1 MIPACCRIVVLC
13 LLLAP
18 SPLLLAQESDISL
31 IARVAVTSRPWL
43 SEADRQWLAS
53 RGPLTIGV
61 ALPDYPPL
69 GMLDVNRFQ
78 GITADYLALLF
89 EVPPHVRLFASRQA
103 ALAAL
108 HNGEIDLVGG
118 GSAVDAEDHGLL
130 LTQAYEPNQP
140 VLVTAESRPFDPE
153 KTGTRLGVFAGYR
166 AEEKVSAA
174 YPNSQVLPFV
184 SPLRAL
190 EALSLGEVDG
200 VIDDAVSAHYL
211 ININYLLDLHIE
223 NFAPVESRGFGFLVR
238 ASDTRLHG
246 VIERALPSIRSRHSE
261 KILRNWSAGSS
272 LRLTQQRVKLTPAE
286 NRWLAAHPEIPVSV
300 SDSLGALGQLDSGGQ
315 VRGIGP
321 DYLKLISQRSGLTF
335 RPVRAQNYTEMKAQI
350 TQGQTLMTSVTSV
363 TSADPDTEADMD
375 ILLPYLRSSVVL
387 MAGPRSARTQ
397 GSPFHSL
404 EDLQGKRLASVPGYF
419 INPIIQQDYPDIRL
433 QIYPNFLEAM
443 RSVDDGRSDA
453 FIGSDYTGRFLSAQR
468 FNNRLRV
475 IGILDEFSRPVS
487 LGVLK
492 GQEELRSIL
501 EKAQV
506 AITPEEVADIVA
518 HWEPRISTTGSH
530 FWRDH
535 RSNILRLGGVFG
547 LLVLLSLIWGFYLT
561 RQVRKTR
568 QAEGELALAREKAE
582 AANEAKSVFL
592 STMSHEIRT
601 PLNAIIGL
609 QEVVQQKAER
619 GELDQ
624 ASLAIAQ
631 EAAQGLLLLLGNVL
645 DLTRIESGMIDSA
658 PEPVQLKAQIEA
670 IAPLVVGMARQKHL
684 AFEMQ
689 FTGDMEQWVLIDPL
703 HLKQVLFNLLSNA
716 IKFTERGRVT
726 LHASG
731 RREAE
736 HLHLVLEVIDSG
748 IGISEEDQAR
758 LFQPFS
764 QVGSAQAGQTFGS
777 GLGLNITRQLVE
789 LMGGSIV
796 LSSEPD
802 IGSCFSVTLQLPLAE
817 APAEAAAEVP
827 QAITEALSLNI
838 LVAED
843 NAFSRLTLEEQLLVL
858 GHRVTLVEDGQAAW
872 EAWLAAEYDVLITDS
887 QMPRLGGYDLTL
899 RIRQKEREEGR
910 RRCWILGATASAED
924 AETQRCLSAG
934 MDDVV
939 FKPLT
944 QQVLRQALE
953 NTQRDP
959 ARA

>member
-1 MIPACCRIVVLC
+1 MISACCRAVILC

-18 SPLLLAQESDISL
+18 SPVLFAEEQAISL
-31 IARVAVTSRPWL
+31 VGRVAVSSRPWL
-43 SEADRQWLAS
+43 SAEDRQWLAG
-53 RGPLTIGV
+53 RGPLKVGLSV
-61 ALPDYPPL
+61 PDYPPL

-78 GITADYLALLF
+78 GITADYLSLLF
-89 EVPPHVRLFASRQA
+89 EPAPVVRQFPSRQA
-103 ALAAL
+103 ALTAL
-108 HNGEIDLVGG
+108 RNGEIDLLGG
-118 GSAVDAEDHGLL
+118 GTEVEASENGLR
-130 LTQAYEPNQP
+130 LTHAYEPDQP
-140 VLVTAESRPFDPE
+140 VLVTAEGRPFDLQAP
-153 KTGTRLGVFAGYR
+153 GTTLAVAAGYLSQ
-166 AEEKVSAA
+166 KQILSA
-174 YPNSQVLPFV
+174 YPNSRLLIFV
-184 SPLRAL
+184 TPQRAL

-200 VIDDAVSAHYL
+200 VIDDEISAHYL
-211 ININYLLDLHIE
+211 ININYLVNLHIE
-223 NFAPVESRGFGFLVR
+223 NFAPVESSGFGFLLR
-238 ASDTRLHG
+238 ASDARLHG
-246 VIERALPSIRSRHSE
+246 LIERALLPIRARHSQN
-261 KILRNWSAGSS
+261 ILRGWSAGRS
-272 LRLTQQRVKLTPAE
+272 LRLTQQRVTLTPAE
-286 NRWLAAHPEIPVSV
+286 NRWLAAHPEIPVV
-300 SDSLGALGQLDSGGQ
+300 VNDSLGALGQLGRSGR
-315 VRGIGP
+315 VRGIAP
-321 DYLKLISQRSGLTF
+321 DYLELISQRSGLKF
-335 RPVRAQNYTEMKAQI
+335 RFVQVQNYTEMK
-350 TQGQTLMTSVTSV
+350 TQMGNGKAIMTAV
-363 TSADPDTEADMD
+363 AAPDPDTEADMEL
-375 ILLPYLRSSVVL
+375 LLPYLRSSVVL
-387 MAGPRSARTQ
+387 MTVRGLQ
-397 GSPFHSL
+397 GDSIHSL
-404 EDLQGKRLASVPGYF
+404 QDLQGKRLASVPGYF

-433 QIYPNFLEAM
+433 QIYPNFQEAM

-453 FIGSDYTGRFLSAQR
+453 FIGGDYTGRFLSTQR

-475 IGILDEFSRPVS
+475 SDILDEFSRPVS

-492 GQEELRSIL
+492 GQEELHSIL

-506 AITPEEVADIVA
+506 AITPEEVAEIVA
-518 HWEPRISTTGSH
+518 QWQPRFATSGSH

-568 QAEGELALAREKAE
+568 LAEAELALAREKAE

-609 QEVVQQKAER
+609 QEVVQQKAEQ
-619 GELDQ
+619 GELDLP
-624 ASLAIAQ
+624 SLAVAQ

-658 PEPVQLKAQIEA
+658 PEAVLLKAQIEA
-670 IAPLVVGMARQKHL
+670 IAPLVAGMARQKHL

-726 LHASG
+726 LHASA

-802 IGSCFSVTLQLPLAE
+802 IGSCFSVTLQLPLTE
-817 APAEAAAEVP
+817 APAEAKVEVP
-827 QAITEALSLNI
+827 AASEEQPSLNI

-858 GHRVTLVEDGQAAW
+858 GHRVTLVEDGQVAL
-872 EAWLAAEYDVLITDS
+872 EAWQAAEYDVLITDS

-899 RIRQKEREEGR
+899 RIRQLERENGR
-910 RRCWILGATASAED
+910 RRCWILGATASAEE
-924 AETQRCLSAG
+924 AEIQRCLAAG
-934 MDDVV
+934 MDAVV

-944 QQVLRQALE
+944 QQVLKQALE
-953 NTQRDP
+953 NTRRDP
-959 ARA
+959 AGT

>member
-1 MIPACCRIVVLC
+1 M
-13 LLLAP
+13 
-18 SPLLLAQESDISL
+18 
-31 IARVAVTSRPWL
+31 
-43 SEADRQWLAS
+43 
-53 RGPLTIGV
+53 

-78 GITADYLALLF
+78 GVTADYLALLF
-89 EVPPHVRLFASRQA
+89 EIPPRVRQFPSRQA
-103 ALAAL
+103 ALTAL
-108 HNGEIDLVGG
+108 HKGEIDLVGG
-118 GSAVDAEDHGLL
+118 GSAMDAEDNGLL

-140 VLVTAESRPFDPE
+140 VLVTAERHPFDPQT
-153 KTGTRLGVFAGYR
+153 TGTRLGVFAGYR
-166 AEEKVSAA
+166 VEEKVSAV
-174 YPNSQVLPFV
+174 YPNSQILPFA

-190 EALSLGEVDG
+190 EALSLGEIDG

-223 NFAPVESRGFGFLVR
+223 NFAPVESRAFGFLVR
-238 ASDTRLHG
+238 ASDTRLHA
-246 VIERALPSIRSRHSE
+246 VIERALPTIRSRHSE
-261 KILRNWSAGSS
+261 SILRNWSAGSS
-272 LRLTQQRVKLTPAE
+272 LRLTQQRVTLTPAE
-286 NRWLAAHPEIPVSV
+286 NRWLDAHPEIPVTV
-300 SDSLGALGQLDSGGQ
+300 HDSLGALGQLDNSGQ

-321 DYLKLISQRSGLTF
+321 DYLKLLSQRSGLTF
-335 RPVRAQNYTEMKAQI
+335 RPVRAQNYAEMNAQVTEGK
-350 TQGQTLMTSVTSV
+350 TLMTSVTS
-363 TSADPDTEADMD
+363 ADTDTEAYMD

-387 MAGPRSARTQ
+387 MAGPKAARTQ

-404 EDLQGKRLASVPGYF
+404 NDLQGKRLASVPGYF
-419 INPIIQQDYPDIRL
+419 VNQIIQQNYPDIRL

-506 AITPEEVADIVA
+506 AITPEEVADIVEQ
-518 HWEPRISTTGSH
+518 WEPRISTLGSH

-582 AANEAKSVFL
+582 AANEAKSIFL

-619 GELDQ
+619 GELDL
-624 ASLAIAQ
+624 ASLAVAQ

-645 DLTRIESGMIDSA
+645 DLNRIESGMIDSA
-658 PEPVQLKAQIEA
+658 PEAVLIKAQIEA
-670 IAPLVVGMARQKHL
+670 IAPLVVGMARQKEL
-684 AFEMQ
+684 AFEMR

-731 RREAE
+731 SREAE
-736 HLHLVLEVIDSG
+736 HLHLLLEVIDSG
-748 IGISEEDQAR
+748 IGISEQDQAR

-764 QVGSAQAGQTFGS
+764 QVSSAQAGQTFGS
-777 GLGLNITRQLVE
+777 GLGLNITRRLVE
-789 LMGGSIV
+789 LMGGTIV

-827 QAITEALSLNI
+827 QASMEPLSLNI

-887 QMPRLGGYDLTL
+887 QMPRLGGYDLTV
-899 RIRQKEREEGR
+899 RIRQMEREEGR

-924 AETQRCLSAG
+924 AEIQRCLAAG
-934 MDDVV
+934 MDEVV

-953 NTQRDP
+953 NTQRAP

>member
-1 MIPACCRIVVLC
+1 MIPACCRMVALC
-13 LLLAP
+13 LLLVL
-18 SPLLLAQESDISL
+18 SPVLAAQEPDISL
-31 IARVAVTSRPWL
+31 VARVAVTSRPWL
-43 SEADRQWLAS
+43 SEVDRQWLAS

-78 GITADYLALLF
+78 GVTADYLALLF
-89 EVPPHVRLFASRQA
+89 EIPPKVRRFPSRQA
-103 ALAAL
+103 ALTAL

-118 GSAVDAEDHGLL
+118 GSAMDAEDNGLL
-130 LTQAYEPNQP
+130 LTQAYEPNQA
-140 VLVTAESRPFDPE
+140 VLVTTERHPFDPQA
-153 KTGTRLGVFAGYR
+153 TGTRLGVFAGYR
-166 AEEKVSAA
+166 VEEKVSAV
-174 YPNSQVLPFV
+174 YPNSQILPFA

-223 NFAPVESRGFGFLVR
+223 NFAPVESRAFGFLVR
-238 ASDTRLHG
+238 ASDTRLHA

-261 KILRNWSAGSS
+261 SILRNWSAGSS
-272 LRLTQQRVKLTPAE
+272 LRLTQQRVTLTPAE
-286 NRWLAAHPEIPVSV
+286 NRWLDAHPEVPVTV
-300 SDSLGALGQLDSGGQ
+300 HDSLGALGQLDNSGQ

-321 DYLKLISQRSGLTF
+321 DYLKLLSQRSGLTF
-335 RPVRAQNYTEMKAQI
+335 RPVRAQNYAEMNAQI
-350 TQGQTLMTSVTSV
+350 TEGKTLMTSVTS
-363 TSADPDTEADMD
+363 ADTDTEAYMD

-387 MAGPRSARTQ
+387 MAGPKAARTQ

-404 EDLQGKRLASVPGYF
+404 NDLQGKRLASVPGYF
-419 INPIIQQDYPDIRL
+419 VNQIIQQNYPDIRL

-453 FIGSDYTGRFLSAQR
+453 FIGSDYAGRFLSAQR

-506 AITPEEVADIVA
+506 AITPEEVADIVEQ
-518 HWEPRISTTGSH
+518 WEPRISTLGSH

-582 AANEAKSVFL
+582 AANEAKSIFL

-619 GELDQ
+619 GELDL
-624 ASLAIAQ
+624 ASLAVAQ

-645 DLTRIESGMIDSA
+645 DLNRIESGMIDSA
-658 PEPVQLKAQIEA
+658 PEAVQLKAQIEA
-670 IAPLVVGMARQKHL
+670 IEPLVVGMARQKQL
-684 AFEMQ
+684 AFEMR

-731 RREAE
+731 SREAE
-736 HLHLVLEVIDSG
+736 HLHLLLEVIDSG
-748 IGISEEDQAR
+748 IGISEQDQAR

-764 QVGSAQAGQTFGS
+764 QVSSAQAGQTFGS
-777 GLGLNITRQLVE
+777 GLGLNITRRLVE
-789 LMGGSIV
+789 LMGGTIV

-817 APAEAAAEVP
+817 APAEAAAEVA
-827 QAITEALSLNI
+827 QASMEPLSLNI

-887 QMPRLGGYDLTL
+887 QMPRLGGYDLTV
-899 RIRQKEREEGR
+899 RIRQMEREDGR

-924 AETQRCLSAG
+924 AEIQRCLAAG
-934 MDDVV
+934 MDEVV

-953 NTQRDP
+953 NTQRAP

>member
-1 MIPACCRIVVLC
+1 MVRQF
-13 LLLAP
+13 P
-18 SPLLLAQESDISL
+18 S
-31 IARVAVTSRPWL
+31 
-43 SEADRQWLAS
+43 RQ
-53 RGPLTIGV
+53 V
-61 ALPDYPPL
+61 AL
-69 GMLDVNRFQ
+69 
-78 GITADYLALLF
+78 TAL
-89 EVPPHVRLFASRQA
+89 R
-103 ALAAL
+103 
-108 HNGEIDLVGG
+108 NGEIDLLGG
-118 GSAVDAEDHGLL
+118 GTEVEASENGLR
-130 LTQAYEPNQP
+130 LTHAYESDQP
-140 VLVTAESRPFDPE
+140 VLVTADGHPFDPQ
-153 KTGTRLGVFAGYR
+153 TPGTTLAVAAGYL
-166 AEEKVSAA
+166 SQTQILGA
-174 YPNSQVLPFV
+174 YPNSRLLIFA
-184 SPLRAL
+184 SPQRAL

-200 VIDDAVSAHYL
+200 VIDDAISAHYL
-211 ININYLLDLHIE
+211 ININYLLNLHIE
-223 NFAPVESRGFGFLVR
+223 NFAPLESHGFGFLVR
-238 ASDTRLHG
+238 APDTRLHAL
-246 VIERALPSIRSRHSE
+246 IERALLPIRARYGE
-261 KILRNWSAGSS
+261 KILRGWSAGRN
-272 LRLTQQRVKLTPAE
+272 LRLTQQRVTLTPAE
-286 NRWLAAHPEIPVSV
+286 NRWLAANPEIPVTV
-300 SDSLGALGQLDSGGQ
+300 NDSLGALGQLDRNGR

-321 DYLKLISQRSGLTF
+321 DYLDLISQRSGLKF
-335 RPVRAQNYTEMKAQI
+335 RLIHVQNYTEMK
-350 TQGQTLMTSVTSV
+350 TQMGNGKALMTAIV
-363 TSADPDTEADMD
+363 APGPEAEADME

-387 MAGPRSARTQ
+387 MTLRGPQ
-397 GSPFHSL
+397 HDVIHGL
-404 EDLQGKRLASVPGYF
+404 QDLRGKRLASVSGYF
-419 INPIIQQDYPDIRL
+419 INPIIKQDYPDIRL
-433 QIYPNFLEAM
+433 QIYPNFREAM

-453 FIGSDYTGRFLSAQR
+453 FVGGDYTGRFLSAQG

-475 IGILDEFSRPVS
+475 SDILDEYARPVS

-506 AITPEEVADIVA
+506 AIAPEEVADIVER
-518 HWEPRISTTGSH
+518 WEPRFAATGSH

-547 LLVLLSLIWGFYLT
+547 LLVLLSLVWGFYLT

-645 DLTRIESGMIDSA
+645 DLTRIESGMIHSA
-658 PEPVQLKAQIEA
+658 PEPVQLKTQIEA
-670 IAPLVVGMARQKHL
+670 IEPLVAGMARQKHL

-726 LHASG
+726 LRVSG
-731 RREAE
+731 SREAE
-736 HLHLVLEVIDSG
+736 HLQLLLEVIDSG
-748 IGISEEDQAR
+748 IGISEQDQAR

-764 QVGSAQAGQTFGS
+764 QVSSAQSGQTFGS
-777 GLGLNITRQLVE
+777 GLGLNITRRLVE

-817 APAEAAAEVP
+817 APAEAEVEVP
-827 QAITEALSLNI
+827 QASTEPLLLNI

-924 AETQRCLSAG
+924 AEIQRCLSAG

>member
-350 TQGQTLMTSVTSV
+350 TQGQTLMTSV

>member
-1 MIPACCRIVVLC
+1 MIPACCRMVALC
-13 LLLAP
+13 LLLVL
-18 SPLLLAQESDISL
+18 SPALVAQEPDISL
-31 IARVAVTSRPWL
+31 VSRVAVTSRPWL
-43 SEADRQWLAS
+43 SEVDRQWLAS

-89 EVPPHVRLFASRQA
+89 EIPPKVRQFPSRQA
-103 ALAAL
+103 ALDAL

-118 GSAVDAEDHGLL
+118 GSAMDAENNGLL

-140 VLVTAESRPFDPE
+140 VLVTAERHPYDPQAP
-153 KTGTRLGVFAGYR
+153 GTRLGVFAGYR
-166 AEEKVSAA
+166 VEEKVSAV
-174 YPNSQVLPFV
+174 YPYSQILPFA

-238 ASDTRLHG
+238 ASDTRLHA
-246 VIERALPSIRSRHSE
+246 VIERALPTIRSRHSE
-261 KILRNWSAGSS
+261 SILRNWSAGSS
-272 LRLTQQRVKLTPAE
+272 LRLTQQRVTLTPAE
-286 NRWLAAHPEIPVSV
+286 NRWLTAHPEIPVTV
-300 SDSLGALGQLDSGGQ
+300 HDSLGALGQLDNSGQ

-321 DYLKLISQRSGLTF
+321 DYLKLLSQRSGLTF
-335 RPVRAQNYTEMKAQI
+335 RPVRAQNYAEMNAQI
-350 TQGQTLMTSVTSV
+350 TEGKTLMTSVTS
-363 TSADPDTEADMD
+363 ADTDTEAYMD

-387 MAGPRSARTQ
+387 MAGPKAARTQ

-404 EDLQGKRLASVPGYF
+404 NDLQGKRLASVPGYF
-419 INPIIQQDYPDIRL
+419 VNQIIQQNYPDIRL

-506 AITPEEVADIVA
+506 AITPEEVADIVEQ
-518 HWEPRISTTGSH
+518 WEPRISTLGSH

-568 QAEGELALAREKAE
+568 QAEGELALARQKAE
-582 AANEAKSVFL
+582 AANEAKSIFL

-619 GELDQ
+619 GELDLT
-624 ASLAIAQ
+624 SLAVAQ

-645 DLTRIESGMIDSA
+645 DLNRIESGMIDSA
-658 PEPVQLKAQIEA
+658 PEAVQLKAQIEA
-670 IAPLVVGMARQKHL
+670 IAPLVVGMARQKQL
-684 AFEMQ
+684 AFEMR

-731 RREAE
+731 SREAE
-736 HLHLVLEVIDSG
+736 HLHLLLEVIDSG
-748 IGISEEDQAR
+748 IGISEQDQAR

-764 QVGSAQAGQTFGS
+764 QVSSAQAGQTFGS
-777 GLGLNITRQLVE
+777 GLGLNITRRLVE
-789 LMGGSIV
+789 LMGGTIV

-827 QAITEALSLNI
+827 QTSTEPLSLNI

-887 QMPRLGGYDLTL
+887 QMPRLGGYDLTV
-899 RIRQKEREEGR
+899 RIRQMEREKGR

-924 AETQRCLSAG
+924 AEIQRCLAAG
-934 MDDVV
+934 MDEVV

-953 NTQRDP
+953 NTLRAP

>member
-1 MIPACCRIVVLC
+1 
-13 LLLAP
+13 
-18 SPLLLAQESDISL
+18 
-31 IARVAVTSRPWL
+31 
-43 SEADRQWLAS
+43 S

-78 GITADYLALLF
+78 GVTADYLALLF
-89 EVPPHVRLFASRQA
+89 EIPPKVRRFPSRQA
-103 ALAAL
+103 ALTAL

-118 GSAVDAEDHGLL
+118 GSAMDAEDNGLL
-130 LTQAYEPNQP
+130 LTQAYEPNQA
-140 VLVTAESRPFDPE
+140 VLVTTERHPFDPQA
-153 KTGTRLGVFAGYR
+153 TGTRLGVFAGYR
-166 AEEKVSAA
+166 VEEKVSAV
-174 YPNSQVLPFV
+174 YPNSQILSFA

-223 NFAPVESRGFGFLVR
+223 NFAPVESRAFGFLVR
-238 ASDTRLHG
+238 ASDTRLHA
-246 VIERALPSIRSRHSE
+246 VIERALPTIRSRHSE
-261 KILRNWSAGSS
+261 SILRNWSAGSS
-272 LRLTQQRVKLTPAE
+272 LRLTQQRVTLTPAE
-286 NRWLAAHPEIPVSV
+286 NRWLDAHPEVPVTV
-300 SDSLGALGQLDSGGQ
+300 HDSLGALGQLDNGGQ

-321 DYLKLISQRSGLTF
+321 DYLKLLSQRSGLTF
-335 RPVRAQNYTEMKAQI
+335 RPVRAQNYAEMNAQVTEGK
-350 TQGQTLMTSVTSV
+350 TLMTSVTS
-363 TSADPDTEADMD
+363 ADTDTEAYMD

-387 MAGPRSARTQ
+387 MAGPKAARTQ

-404 EDLQGKRLASVPGYF
+404 NDLQGKRLASVPGYF
-419 INPIIQQDYPDIRL
+419 VNQIIQQNYPDIRL

-506 AITPEEVADIVA
+506 AITPEEVADIVEQ
-518 HWEPRISTTGSH
+518 WEPRISTLGSH

-582 AANEAKSVFL
+582 AANEAKSIFL

-619 GELDQ
+619 GELDL
-624 ASLAIAQ
+624 ASLAVAQ

-645 DLTRIESGMIDSA
+645 DLNRIESGMIDSA
-658 PEPVQLKAQIEA
+658 PEAVQLKAQIEA
-670 IAPLVVGMARQKHL
+670 IEPLVVGMARQKQL
-684 AFEMQ
+684 AFEMR

-731 RREAE
+731 SREAE
-736 HLHLVLEVIDSG
+736 HLHLLLEVIDSG
-748 IGISEEDQAR
+748 IGISEQDQAR

-764 QVGSAQAGQTFGS
+764 QVSSAQAGQTFGS
-777 GLGLNITRQLVE
+777 GLGLNITRRLVE
-789 LMGGSIV
+789 LMGGTIV

-817 APAEAAAEVP
+817 APAEAAAEVA
-827 QAITEALSLNI
+827 QASMEPLSLNI

-887 QMPRLGGYDLTL
+887 QMPRLGGYDLTV
-899 RIRQKEREEGR
+899 RIRQMEREDGR

-924 AETQRCLSAG
+924 AEIQRCLAAG
-934 MDDVV
+934 MDEVV

-953 NTQRDP
+953 NTQRAP

>member
-140 VLVTAESRPFDPE
+140 VLVTAESHPFDPE

-350 TQGQTLMTSVTSV
+350 TQGQTLMTSV

-802 IGSCFSVTLQLPLAE
+802 IGSCFSVTLQLPLVE

>member
-1 MIPACCRIVVLC
+1 
-13 LLLAP
+13 
-18 SPLLLAQESDISL
+18 
-31 IARVAVTSRPWL
+31 
-43 SEADRQWLAS
+43 S

-78 GITADYLALLF
+78 GVTADYLALLF
-89 EVPPHVRLFASRQA
+89 EIPPKVRRFPSRQA
-103 ALAAL
+103 ALTAL

-118 GSAVDAEDHGLL
+118 GSAMDAEDNGLL
-130 LTQAYEPNQP
+130 LTQAYEPNQA
-140 VLVTAESRPFDPE
+140 VLVTTERHPFDPQA
-153 KTGTRLGVFAGYR
+153 TGTRLGVFAGYR
-166 AEEKVSAA
+166 VEEKVSAV
-174 YPNSQVLPFV
+174 YPNSQILSFA

-223 NFAPVESRGFGFLVR
+223 NFAPVESRAFGFLVR
-238 ASDTRLHG
+238 ASDTRLHA

-261 KILRNWSAGSS
+261 SILRNWSAGSS
-272 LRLTQQRVKLTPAE
+272 LRLTQQRVTLTPAE
-286 NRWLAAHPEIPVSV
+286 NRWLDAHPEVPVTV
-300 SDSLGALGQLDSGGQ
+300 HDSLGALGQLDNSGQ

-321 DYLKLISQRSGLTF
+321 DYLKLLSQRSGLTF
-335 RPVRAQNYTEMKAQI
+335 RPVRAQNYAEMNAQI
-350 TQGQTLMTSVTSV
+350 TEGKTLMTSVTS
-363 TSADPDTEADMD
+363 ADTDTEAYMD

-387 MAGPRSARTQ
+387 MAGPKAARTQ

-404 EDLQGKRLASVPGYF
+404 NDLQGKRLASVPGYF
-419 INPIIQQDYPDIRL
+419 VNQIIQQNYPDIRL

-506 AITPEEVADIVA
+506 AITPEEVADIVER
-518 HWEPRISTTGSH
+518 WEPRTSTLGSH

-535 RSNILRLGGVFG
+535 RGNVLRLGGVFG

-619 GELDQ
+619 GELDL
-624 ASLAIAQ
+624 ASLAVAQ

-645 DLTRIESGMIDSA
+645 DLNRIESGMIDSA
-658 PEPVQLKAQIEA
+658 PEAVQLKAQIEA
-670 IAPLVVGMARQKHL
+670 IEPLVVGMARQKQL
-684 AFEMQ
+684 AFEMR

-731 RREAE
+731 SREAE
-736 HLHLVLEVIDSG
+736 HLHLLLEVIDSG
-748 IGISEEDQAR
+748 IGISEQDQAR

-764 QVGSAQAGQTFGS
+764 QVSSAQAGQTFGS
-777 GLGLNITRQLVE
+777 GLGLNITRRLVE
-789 LMGGSIV
+789 LMGGTIV

-817 APAEAAAEVP
+817 APAEAAAEVA
-827 QAITEALSLNI
+827 QASMEPLSLNI

-887 QMPRLGGYDLTL
+887 QMPRLGGYDLTV
-899 RIRQKEREEGR
+899 RIRQMEREDGR

-924 AETQRCLSAG
+924 AEIQRCLAAG
-934 MDDVV
+934 MDEVV

-953 NTQRDP
+953 NTQRAP

>member
-1 MIPACCRIVVLC
+1 MIPACCRMVALC
-13 LLLAP
+13 LLLVL
-18 SPLLLAQESDISL
+18 SPVLAAQEPDISL
-31 IARVAVTSRPWL
+31 VARVAVTSRPWL
-43 SEADRQWLAS
+43 SEVDRQWLAS

-78 GITADYLALLF
+78 GVTADYLALLF
-89 EVPPHVRLFASRQA
+89 EIPPKVRRFPSRQA
-103 ALAAL
+103 ALTAL

-118 GSAVDAEDHGLL
+118 GSAMDAEDNALL
-130 LTQAYEPNQP
+130 LTQAYEPNQA
-140 VLVTAESRPFDPE
+140 VLVTTERHPFDPQA
-153 KTGTRLGVFAGYR
+153 TGTRLGVFAGYR
-166 AEEKVSAA
+166 VEEKVSAV
-174 YPNSQVLPFV
+174 YPNSQILPFA

-223 NFAPVESRGFGFLVR
+223 NFAPVESRAFGFLVR
-238 ASDTRLHG
+238 ASDTRLHA

-261 KILRNWSAGSS
+261 SILRNWSAGSS
-272 LRLTQQRVKLTPAE
+272 LRLTQQRVTLTPAE
-286 NRWLAAHPEIPVSV
+286 NRWLDAHPEVPVTV
-300 SDSLGALGQLDSGGQ
+300 HDSLGALGQLDNSGQ

-321 DYLKLISQRSGLTF
+321 DYLKLLSQRSGLTF
-335 RPVRAQNYTEMKAQI
+335 RPVRAQNYAEMNAQI
-350 TQGQTLMTSVTSV
+350 TEGKTLMTSVTS
-363 TSADPDTEADMD
+363 ADTDTEAYMD

-387 MAGPRSARTQ
+387 MAGPKAARTQ

-404 EDLQGKRLASVPGYF
+404 NDLQGKRLASVPGYF
-419 INPIIQQDYPDIRL
+419 VNQIIQQNYPDIRL

-506 AITPEEVADIVA
+506 AITPEEVADIVER
-518 HWEPRISTTGSH
+518 WEPRTSTLGSH

-535 RSNILRLGGVFG
+535 RGNVLRLGGVFG

-582 AANEAKSVFL
+582 AANEAKSIFL

-619 GELDQ
+619 GELDL
-624 ASLAIAQ
+624 ASLAVAQ

-645 DLTRIESGMIDSA
+645 DLNRIESGMIDSA
-658 PEPVQLKAQIEA
+658 PEAVQLKAQIEA
-670 IAPLVVGMARQKHL
+670 IEPLVVGMARQKQL
-684 AFEMQ
+684 AFEMR

-731 RREAE
+731 SREAE
-736 HLHLVLEVIDSG
+736 HLHLLLEVIDSG
-748 IGISEEDQAR
+748 IGISEQDQAR

-764 QVGSAQAGQTFGS
+764 QVSSAQAGQTFGS
-777 GLGLNITRQLVE
+777 GLGLNITRRLVE
-789 LMGGSIV
+789 LMGGTIV

-817 APAEAAAEVP
+817 APAEAAAEVA
-827 QAITEALSLNI
+827 QASMEPLSLNI

-887 QMPRLGGYDLTL
+887 QMPRLGGYDLTV
-899 RIRQKEREEGR
+899 RIRQMEREDGR

-924 AETQRCLSAG
+924 AEIQRCLAAG
-934 MDDVV
+934 MDEVV

-953 NTQRDP
+953 STQRSP

>member
-140 VLVTAESRPFDPE
+140 VLVTAESHPFDPE

-350 TQGQTLMTSVTSV
+350 TQGQTLMTSV

>member
-13 LLLAP
+13 LLLVP
-18 SPLLLAQESDISL
+18 SPLLFAQESDISL

-103 ALAAL
+103 ALTAL

-166 AEEKVSAA
+166 VEEKVSAA

-335 RPVRAQNYTEMKAQI
+335 RPVRAQNYTEMKTQI
-350 TQGQTLMTSVTSV
+350 TQGQTLMTSV

-726 LHASG
+726 LRASG
-731 RREAE
+731 SLEAE
-736 HLHLVLEVIDSG
+736 HLQLLLEVIDSG

-764 QVGSAQAGQTFGS
+764 QVSSAQAGQTFGS

-789 LMGGSIV
+789 LMGGKIV

-817 APAEAAAEVP
+817 APAEAAVEVP
-827 QAITEALSLNI
+827 QASTEPLSLNI

-872 EAWLAAEYDVLITDS
+872 EAWRAAEYDVLITDS

-899 RIRQKEREEGR
+899 RIRQMEREEGR

-924 AETQRCLSAG
+924 AEIQRCLSAG

-953 NTQRDP
+953 NTQRAPGRD
-959 ARA
+959 

>member
-103 ALAAL
+103 ELAAL

-335 RPVRAQNYTEMKAQI
+335 RPVRAQNYIEMKTQI
-350 TQGQTLMTSVTSV
+350 TQGQTLMTSV

-658 PEPVQLKAQIEA
+658 PEAVLLKAQIEA
-670 IAPLVVGMARQKHL
+670 IAPLVAGMARQKHL

-817 APAEAAAEVP
+817 APAETAAEVL
-827 QAITEALSLNI
+827 QANTQPLSLNI

-899 RIRQKEREEGR
+899 RIRQMEREEGR

-924 AETQRCLSAG
+924 AEIQRCLSAG

>member
-335 RPVRAQNYTEMKAQI
+335 RPVRAQNYTEMKTQI
-350 TQGQTLMTSVTSV
+350 TQGQTLMTSV

-658 PEPVQLKAQIEA
+658 REAVLLKAQIEA
-670 IAPLVVGMARQKHL
+670 IAPLVAGMARQKHL

-731 RREAE
+731 RREE
-736 HLHLVLEVIDSG
+736 DHLHLVLEVIDSG

-817 APAEAAAEVP
+817 APAETAAELL
-827 QAITEALSLNI
+827 QANTQPLSLNI

-899 RIRQKEREEGR
+899 RIRQMEREEGR

-924 AETQRCLSAG
+924 AEIQRCLSAG

>member
-89 EVPPHVRLFASRQA
+89 EIPPHVRLFASRQA
-103 ALAAL
+103 ALTAL

-140 VLVTAESRPFDPE
+140 VLVTAESHPFDPE

-350 TQGQTLMTSVTSV
+350 TQGQTLMTSV

-802 IGSCFSVTLQLPLAE
+802 IGSCFSVTLQLPLVE

>member
-1 MIPACCRIVVLC
+1 M
-13 LLLAP
+13 
-18 SPLLLAQESDISL
+18 
-31 IARVAVTSRPWL
+31 
-43 SEADRQWLAS
+43 
-53 RGPLTIGV
+53 

-78 GITADYLALLF
+78 GVTADYLALLF
-89 EVPPHVRLFASRQA
+89 EIPPKVRRFPSRQA
-103 ALAAL
+103 ALTAL

-118 GSAVDAEDHGLL
+118 GSAMDAEDNGLL
-130 LTQAYEPNQP
+130 LTQAYEPNQA
-140 VLVTAESRPFDPE
+140 VLVTTERHPFDPQA
-153 KTGTRLGVFAGYR
+153 TGTRLGVFAGYR
-166 AEEKVSAA
+166 VEEKVSAV
-174 YPNSQVLPFV
+174 YPNSQILSFA

-223 NFAPVESRGFGFLVR
+223 NFAPVESRAFGFLVR
-238 ASDTRLHG
+238 ASDTRLHA

-261 KILRNWSAGSS
+261 SILRNWSAGSS
-272 LRLTQQRVKLTPAE
+272 LRLTQQRVTLTPAE
-286 NRWLAAHPEIPVSV
+286 NRWLDAHPEVPVTV
-300 SDSLGALGQLDSGGQ
+300 HDSLGALGQLDNSGQ

-321 DYLKLISQRSGLTF
+321 DYLKLLSQRSGLTF
-335 RPVRAQNYTEMKAQI
+335 RPVRAQNYAEMNAQI
-350 TQGQTLMTSVTSV
+350 TEGKTLMTSVTS
-363 TSADPDTEADMD
+363 ADTDTEAYMD

-387 MAGPRSARTQ
+387 MAGPKAARTQ

-404 EDLQGKRLASVPGYF
+404 NDLQGKRLASVPGYF
-419 INPIIQQDYPDIRL
+419 VNQIIQQNYPDIRL

-506 AITPEEVADIVA
+506 AITPEEVADIVER
-518 HWEPRISTTGSH
+518 WEPRTSTLGSH

-535 RSNILRLGGVFG
+535 RGNVLRLGGVFG

-582 AANEAKSVFL
+582 AANAAKSIFL

-619 GELDQ
+619 SELDL
-624 ASLAIAQ
+624 ASLAVAQ

-645 DLTRIESGMIDSA
+645 DLNRIESGMIDSA
-658 PEPVQLKAQIEA
+658 PEAVQLKAQIEA
-670 IAPLVVGMARQKHL
+670 IEPLVVGMARQKQL
-684 AFEMQ
+684 AFEMR

-731 RREAE
+731 SREAE
-736 HLHLVLEVIDSG
+736 HLHLLLEVIDSG
-748 IGISEEDQAR
+748 IGISEQDQAR

-764 QVGSAQAGQTFGS
+764 QVSSAQAGQTFGS
-777 GLGLNITRQLVE
+777 GLGLNITRRLVE
-789 LMGGSIV
+789 LMGGTIV

-817 APAEAAAEVP
+817 APAEAAAEVA
-827 QAITEALSLNI
+827 QASMEPLSLNI

-887 QMPRLGGYDLTL
+887 QMPRLGGYDLTV
-899 RIRQKEREEGR
+899 RIRQMEREDGR

-924 AETQRCLSAG
+924 AEIQRCLAAG
-934 MDDVV
+934 MDEVV

-953 NTQRDP
+953 NTQRAP

>member
-1 MIPACCRIVVLC
+1 M
-13 LLLAP
+13 
-18 SPLLLAQESDISL
+18 
-31 IARVAVTSRPWL
+31 
-43 SEADRQWLAS
+43 
-53 RGPLTIGV
+53 

-89 EVPPHVRLFASRQA
+89 EIPPKVRQFPSRQA
-103 ALAAL
+103 ALDAL

-118 GSAVDAEDHGLL
+118 GSAMDAEDNGLL

-140 VLVTAESRPFDPE
+140 VLVTAERHPYDPQAP
-153 KTGTRLGVFAGYR
+153 GTRLGVFAGYR
-166 AEEKVSAA
+166 VEEKVSAV
-174 YPNSQVLPFV
+174 YPYSQILPFA

-238 ASDTRLHG
+238 ASDTRLHA
-246 VIERALPSIRSRHSE
+246 VIERALPTIRSRHSE
-261 KILRNWSAGSS
+261 SILRNWSAGSS
-272 LRLTQQRVKLTPAE
+272 LRLTQQRVTLTPAE
-286 NRWLAAHPEIPVSV
+286 NRWLTAHPEIPVTV
-300 SDSLGALGQLDSGGQ
+300 HDSLGALGQLDNSGQ

-321 DYLKLISQRSGLTF
+321 DYLKLLSQRSGLTF
-335 RPVRAQNYTEMKAQI
+335 RPVRAQNYAEMNAQI
-350 TQGQTLMTSVTSV
+350 TEGKTLMTSVTS
-363 TSADPDTEADMD
+363 ADTDTEAYMD

-387 MAGPRSARTQ
+387 MAGPKAARTQ
-397 GSPFHSL
+397 GSSFHSL
-404 EDLQGKRLASVPGYF
+404 NDLQGKRLASVPGYF
-419 INPIIQQDYPDIRL
+419 VNQIIQQNYPDIRL

-506 AITPEEVADIVA
+506 AITPEEVADIVEQ
-518 HWEPRISTTGSH
+518 WEPRISTLGSH

-582 AANEAKSVFL
+582 AANEAKSIFL

-619 GELDQ
+619 GELDL
-624 ASLAIAQ
+624 ASLAVAQ

-645 DLTRIESGMIDSA
+645 DLNRIESGMIDSA
-658 PEPVQLKAQIEA
+658 PEAVLLKAQIEA
-670 IAPLVVGMARQKHL
+670 IAPLVVGMARQKQL
-684 AFEMQ
+684 AFEMR

-731 RREAE
+731 SREAE
-736 HLHLVLEVIDSG
+736 HLHLLLEVIDSG
-748 IGISEEDQAR
+748 IGISEQDQAR

-764 QVGSAQAGQTFGS
+764 QVSSAQAGQTFGS
-777 GLGLNITRQLVE
+777 GLGLNITRRLVE
-789 LMGGSIV
+789 LMGGTIV

-827 QAITEALSLNI
+827 QASTEPLSLNI

-887 QMPRLGGYDLTL
+887 QMPRLGGYDLTV
-899 RIRQKEREEGR
+899 RIRQMEREKGR

-924 AETQRCLSAG
+924 AEIQRCLAAG
-934 MDDVV
+934 MDEVV

-953 NTQRDP
+953 NTQRAP

>member
-174 YPNSQVLPFV
+174 YPNSQVLPFI

-350 TQGQTLMTSVTSV
+350 TQSQTLMTSV

-789 LMGGSIV
+789 LMGGCIV

-953 NTQRDP
+953 NTQ
-959 ARA
+959 

>member
-350 TQGQTLMTSVTSV
+350 TQGQTLMTSVTS
-363 TSADPDTEADMD
+363 ADPDTEADMD

-443 RSVDDGRSDA
+443 RSVDNGRSDA

-492 GQEELRSIL
+492 GLEELRSIL

>member
-350 TQGQTLMTSVTSV
+350 TQGQTLMTSV

-827 QAITEALSLNI
+827 QASTEALSLNI

-924 AETQRCLSAG
+924 AEIQRCLSAG

>member
-350 TQGQTLMTSVTSV
+350 TQGQTLMTSVTS
-363 TSADPDTEADMD
+363 ADPDTEADMD

-487 LGVLK
+487 LGGLK

-689 FTGDMEQWVLIDPL
+689 FTGEMEQWVLIDPL

>member
-350 TQGQTLMTSVTSV
+350 TQGHTLMTSV

-802 IGSCFSVTLQLPLAE
+802 IGSCFSVTLQLPLVE

>member
-350 TQGQTLMTSVTSV
+350 TQGQTLMTSVTS
-363 TSADPDTEADMD
+363 ADPDTEADMD

-443 RSVDDGRSDA
+443 RSVDNGRSDA

-561 RQVRKTR
+561 RQVHKTR

-658 PEPVQLKAQIEA
+658 PEAVLLKAQIEA

>member
-13 LLLAP
+13 LLLVP

-153 KTGTRLGVFAGYR
+153 KPGTRLGVFAGYR

-350 TQGQTLMTSVTSV
+350 TQGQTLMTSVTS
-363 TSADPDTEADMD
+363 ADPDTEADMD

-443 RSVDDGRSDA
+443 LSVDDGRSDA

>member
-1 MIPACCRIVVLC
+1 MIPACCRAVVLC

-18 SPLLLAQESDISL
+18 TSVLFAQEQAISL
-31 IARVAVTSRPWL
+31 VGRVAVASRPWL
-43 SEADRQWLAS
+43 KEEDRQWLAN
-53 RGPLTIGV
+53 RGPLTVGV

-69 GMLDVNRFQ
+69 GMLDINRFQ
-78 GITADYLALLF
+78 GITADYLSLLF
-89 EVPPHVRLFASRQA
+89 ETPPVVRQFPSRQV
-103 ALAAL
+103 ALTAL
-108 HNGEIDLVGG
+108 RNGEIDLLGG
-118 GSAVDAEDHGLL
+118 GTEVEASENGLR
-130 LTQAYEPNQP
+130 LTHAYEPDQP
-140 VLVTAESRPFDPE
+140 VLVTAESRPFDPQ
-153 KTGTRLGVFAGYR
+153 THGTTLAVAAGYLSQ
-166 AEEKVSAA
+166 KQLLSA
-174 YPNSQVLPFV
+174 YPNSRLLIFA
-184 SPLRAL
+184 SPQRAL

-200 VIDDAVSAHYL
+200 VIDDAISAHYL
-211 ININYLLDLHIE
+211 ININYLLNLHIE
-223 NFAPVESRGFGFLVR
+223 NFAPVESHGFGFLVR
-238 ASDTRLHG
+238 ASDARLQEL
-246 VIERALPSIRSRHSE
+246 IERALLPIRARYGE
-261 KILRNWSAGSS
+261 KILRGWSAGRN
-272 LRLTQQRVKLTPAE
+272 LRLTQQRVTLTPAE
-286 NRWLAAHPEIPVSV
+286 NRWLAAHPEIPVTV
-300 SDSLGALGQLDSGGQ
+300 NDSLGALGQLDRNGR

-321 DYLKLISQRSGLTF
+321 DYLELISQRSGLKF
-335 RPVRAQNYTEMKAQI
+335 RLIHVQNYAEMK
-350 TQGQTLMTSVTSV
+350 TQMGNGKAIMTAAV
-363 TSADPDTEADMD
+363 APGPDAEADME

-387 MAGPRSARTQ
+387 MTLRGPRHDAIHGLQ
-397 GSPFHSL
+397 
-404 EDLQGKRLASVPGYF
+404 DLRGKRLASVSGYF
-419 INPIIQQDYPDIRL
+419 INQIIQQDYPDIRL
-433 QIYPNFLEAM
+433 QIYPNFREAM

-453 FIGSDYTGRFLSAQR
+453 FVGGDYTGRFLSAQG

-475 IGILDEFSRPVS
+475 SDILDEYARPVS

-506 AITPEEVADIVA
+506 AIAPEEVADIVER
-518 HWEPRISTTGSH
+518 WEPRFAATGSH

-582 AANEAKSVFL
+582 AANEAKSIFL

-619 GELDQ
+619 GELDL
-624 ASLAIAQ
+624 ASLAVAQ

-645 DLTRIESGMIDSA
+645 DLNRIESGMIDSA
-658 PEPVQLKAQIEA
+658 PEAVLIKAQIEA
-670 IAPLVVGMARQKHL
+670 IAPLVVGMARQKQL
-684 AFEMQ
+684 AFEMR

-716 IKFTERGRVT
+716 IKFTERGRVM

-731 RREAE
+731 SREAE
-736 HLHLVLEVIDSG
+736 HLHLLLEVIDSG
-748 IGISEEDQAR
+748 IGISEQDQAR

-764 QVGSAQAGQTFGS
+764 QVSSAQAGQTFGS
-777 GLGLNITRQLVE
+777 GLGLNITRRLVE
-789 LMGGSIV
+789 LMGGTIV

-817 APAEAAAEVP
+817 APAEAAAEVA
-827 QAITEALSLNI
+827 QASMEPLSLNI

-887 QMPRLGGYDLTL
+887 QMPRLGGYDLTV
-899 RIRQKEREEGR
+899 RIRQIEREKGR

-924 AETQRCLSAG
+924 AEIQRCLAAG
-934 MDDVV
+934 MDEVV

-944 QQVLRQALE
+944 QQALRQALE
-953 NTQRDP
+953 NTQRAS

>member
-272 LRLTQQRVKLTPAE
+272 LRLTQQRVKLAPAE

-350 TQGQTLMTSVTSV
+350 TQGHTLMTSV

-802 IGSCFSVTLQLPLAE
+802 IGSCFSVTLQLPLVE

>member
-1 MIPACCRIVVLC
+1 MIPACCRAVVLC

-18 SPLLLAQESDISL
+18 SPVLFAQEQAISL
-31 IARVAVTSRPWL
+31 LGRVAVASRPWL
-43 SEADRQWLAS
+43 NEEDRQWLAS
-53 RGPLTIGV
+53 RGPLTVGV
-61 ALPDYPPL
+61 ALPDDPPL
-69 GMLDVNRFQ
+69 GILDVNRFQ
-78 GITADYLALLF
+78 GITADYLSLLF
-89 EVPPHVRLFASRQA
+89 ETPPVVRQFPSRQA
-103 ALAAL
+103 ALTAL
-108 HNGEIDLVGG
+108 RNGEIDLLGG
-118 GSAVDAEDHGLL
+118 GTEVETSENGLR
-130 LTQAYEPNQP
+130 LTHAYEPDQP
-140 VLVTAESRPFDPE
+140 VLVTAEGHPFDPH
-153 KTGTRLGVFAGYR
+153 TPGTTLAMAAGYLSQ
-166 AEEKVSAA
+166 KQITSA
-174 YPNSQVLPFV
+174 YPNSRLLIFV
-184 SPLRAL
+184 SPQRAL

-200 VIDDAVSAHYL
+200 VIDDAISTHYL
-211 ININYLLDLHIE
+211 ININYLLNLHIE
-223 NFAPVESRGFGFLVR
+223 NFAPVESHGFGFLLR
-238 ASDTRLHG
+238 ASDTRLHSM
-246 VIERALPSIRSRHSE
+246 IERALPSIRSRHS
-261 KILRNWSAGSS
+261 KNILRNWSAGSS
-272 LRLTQQRVKLTPAE
+272 LRLTQQHVTLTPAE

-321 DYLKLISQRSGLTF
+321 DYLKLISQLSGLTF
-335 RPVRAQNYTEMKAQI
+335 RTVRAQNYTEMKTQI
-350 TQGQTLMTSVTSV
+350 TKGQTLMTSV

-387 MAGPRSARTQ
+387 MAGPSSARTQ
-397 GSPFHSL
+397 GNPFHSL
-404 EDLQGKRLASVPGYF
+404 KDLQGKRLASVPGYF

-475 IGILDEFSRPVS
+475 SDILDEYARPVS

-501 EKAQV
+501 EKVQV
-506 AITPEEVADIVA
+506 AIDPEEVADIVKR
-518 HWEPRISTTGSH
+518 WEPRFSASGSH

-561 RQVRKTR
+561 RQVHKTR

-582 AANEAKSVFL
+582 AANEAKSIFL

-645 DLTRIESGMIDSA
+645 DLTRIESGMIHSA
-658 PEPVQLKAQIEA
+658 PEAVQLKAQIEA
-670 IAPLVVGMARQKHL
+670 IAPLVAGMARQKHL

-726 LHASG
+726 LRASG
-731 RREAE
+731 SLEAE
-736 HLHLVLEVIDSG
+736 HLQLLLEVIDSG
-748 IGISEEDQAR
+748 IGISEQDQAR

-764 QVGSAQAGQTFGS
+764 QVSSAQAGQTFGS
-777 GLGLNITRQLVE
+777 GLGLNITRRLVE
-789 LMGGSIV
+789 LMGGNIV

-802 IGSCFSVTLQLPLAE
+802 VGSCFNVTLQLPLAE
-817 APAEAAAEVP
+817 APAEAAAELP

-858 GHRVTLVEDGQAAW
+858 GHRVTLVEDGQSAW

-924 AETQRCLSAG
+924 AEIQRCLSAG

-944 QQVLRQALE
+944 QQMLRQGLE
-953 NTQRDP
+953 NAGDRM
-959 ARA
+959 

>member
-1 MIPACCRIVVLC
+1 MIPACCRAVVLC

-18 SPLLLAQESDISL
+18 SPVLFAQEQAISL
-31 IARVAVTSRPWL
+31 VGRVAVASRPWL
-43 SEADRQWLAS
+43 NEEDRQWLAS
-53 RGPLTIGV
+53 RGPLTVGV

-78 GITADYLALLF
+78 GITADYLSLLF
-89 EVPPHVRLFASRQA
+89 ETPPMVRQFPSRQA
-103 ALAAL
+103 ALTAL
-108 HNGEIDLVGG
+108 RNGDIDLLGG
-118 GSAVDAEDHGLL
+118 GTEVEASENGLR
-130 LTQAYEPNQP
+130 LTHVYEPDQP
-140 VLVTAESRPFDPE
+140 VLVTTEGRPFDPQ
-153 KTGTRLGVFAGYR
+153 TPGTTLAVAAGYLSQ
-166 AEEKVSAA
+166 AQIASA
-174 YPNSQVLPFV
+174 YPNSRLLIFV
-184 SPLRAL
+184 SPQRAL

-200 VIDDAVSAHYL
+200 VIDDAISAHYL
-211 ININYLLDLHIE
+211 ININYLLNLRIQ
-223 NFAPVESRGFGFLVR
+223 NFAPVESHGFGFLLR
-238 ASDTRLHG
+238 ASDARLHALT
-246 VIERALPSIRSRHSE
+246 ERALPPIRARYSE
-261 KILRNWSAGSS
+261 NILRGWSAGRS
-272 LRLTQQRVKLTPAE
+272 LRLTQQRVTLTPAE
-286 NRWLAAHPEIPVSV
+286 NRWLATHPEISV
-300 SDSLGALGQLDSGGQ
+300 TVNDSLGALGQLDRNGR

-321 DYLKLISQRSGLTF
+321 DYLELISQRSGLKF
-335 RPVRAQNYTEMKAQI
+335 RLIHVQNYTEMKARMSDGKAI
-350 TQGQTLMTSVTSV
+350 MTAIVSP
-363 TSADPDTEADMD
+363 DPDTEADME

-387 MAGPRSARTQ
+387 MTAR
-397 GSPFHSL
+397 GSRGEAIHGL
-404 EDLQGKRLASVPGYF
+404 QDLQGKRLASVPGYF
-419 INPIIQQDYPDIRL
+419 INPIIQQAYPDIRL

-468 FNNRLRV
+468 FNGRLRV
-475 IGILDEFSRPVS
+475 RDILDEYSRPVS

-506 AITPEEVADIVA
+506 AITPEEVADIVEQ
-518 HWEPRISTTGSH
+518 WEPRFSASGSH

-547 LLVLLSLIWGFYLT
+547 LLVLLSLVWGFYLT

-619 GELDQ
+619 GELDL
-624 ASLAIAQ
+624 ASLVVAQ

-645 DLTRIESGMIDSA
+645 DLNRIESGMIDSA
-658 PEPVQLKAQIEA
+658 PEAVQLKALIEA
-670 IAPLVVGMARQKHL
+670 IAPLVVGMARQKQL

-716 IKFTERGRVT
+716 IKFTEKGRVT
-726 LHASG
+726 LRASG
-731 RREAE
+731 SREGE
-736 HLHLVLEVIDSG
+736 HLQLLLEVIDSG
-748 IGISEEDQAR
+748 IGISEQDQAR

-764 QVGSAQAGQTFGS
+764 QVSSAQAGQTFGS
-777 GLGLNITRQLVE
+777 GLGLNITRRLVE

-817 APAEAAAEVP
+817 APAEAAAQVP
-827 QAITEALSLNI
+827 QASTEQPALNI

-858 GHRVTLVEDGQAAW
+858 GHRVTLVEDGQQAW
-872 EAWLAAEYDVLITDS
+872 ETWQASEFDVLITDS
-887 QMPRLGGYDLTL
+887 QMPRLGGYDLTV
-899 RIRQKEREEGR
+899 RIRQKEREDGR

-924 AETQRCLSAG
+924 AEIQRCLAAG
-934 MDDVV
+934 MDEVV

-953 NTQRDP
+953 NVR
-959 ARA
+959 R